1 MNRRFQIRNWSAFAA
16 GLEQQ
21 QAWID
26 WAQRP
31 WLPTGTVTPS
41 LAELPAMQRRRLER
55 LGKLALQ
62 VAFWCQA
69 AADAAWPLVFASRHG
84 DLARTY
90 AMLQELARGQALSPT
105 QFGLSTHNAI
115 AAQYTIAR
123 ALPANYLAVSA
134 GACSAEAAL
143 VEAQGLLADGA
154 SDVLVVNYDSA
165 VPDDYA
171 SFADEPGCDFA
182 WAWQVRRADA
192 EGPAQQ
198 PRFSLAAAAG
208 PAGSARPATGLPHG
222 LDVLRFMLSGDPGL
236 DYADAERTWCW
247 RRHA

>member
-1 MNRRFQIRNWSAFAA
+1 MNRTFQIRDWSAFAS
-16 GLEQQ
+16 GLEDRP
-21 QAWID
+21 AWTD

-31 WLPTGTVTPS
+31 WLPEGPATPV
-41 LAELPAMQRRRLER
+41 LAELPPMQRRRVER

-62 VAFWCQA
+62 VAFWCQS
-69 AADAAWPLVFASRHG
+69 AADSGWPLVFASRHG

-105 QFGLSTHNAI
+105 HFGLSTHNAI
-115 AAQYTIAR
+115 AAQYSIAR
-123 ALPANYLAVSA
+123 GMPANYLAVSA

-171 SFADEPGCDFA
+171 QFSDEPGCDFA
-182 WAWQVRRADA
+182 WAWRVAAFD
-192 EGPAQQ
+192 PAQAAQ
-198 PRFSLAAAAG
+198 APQFSLTASGAGAAS
-208 PAGSARPATGLPHG
+208 PAPALPHG
-222 LDVLRFMLSGDPGL
+222 LDVLRFMLSNEPGL
-236 DYADAERTWCW
+236 DYADADRSW
-247 RRHA
+247 RWQRHA